1 MKKDNTTVFLVGNIL
16 IPIVLGA
23 IIYYVTSPNVIFVK
37 YIDAFLGNSTRISVF
52 GKKLWLMRFV
62 RNYLLDM
69 MWSYALVFTL
79 FSTSDNNTAELR
91 NIWVIAFAFSA
102 LMEILQLTPKVNGT
116 FDVFDILVEALA
128 EVAAVFIIYIKY
140 SFIEEVQKEI

>member
-1 MKKDNTTVFLVGNIL
+1 MKKDNTTVFLAGNIL
-16 IPIVLGA
+16 IPLVLGA

-37 YIDAFLGNSTRISVF
+37 YIDAFFGNSTHISVL
-52 GKKLWLMRFV
+52 GRNQWLMRFV

-79 FSTSDNNTAELR
+79 FSTMGNSTAELR

-140 SFIEEVQKEI
+140 SIIEEVQKEI